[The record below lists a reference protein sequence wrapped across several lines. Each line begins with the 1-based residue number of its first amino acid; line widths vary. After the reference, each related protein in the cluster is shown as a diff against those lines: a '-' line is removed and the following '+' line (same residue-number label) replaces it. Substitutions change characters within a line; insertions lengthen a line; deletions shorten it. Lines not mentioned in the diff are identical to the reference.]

1 MCAIRH
7 NQDYEK
13 KAVKI
18 NDEKQQ
24 GMTDGMNRGRS
35 GRQKPNYGNDGFPAY
50 QYQYNICYIN
60 CINNRE

>member
-35 GRQKPNYGNDGFPAY
+35 GWPEPNYENVSFPAY

-60 CINNRE
+60 CINNWE